1 MVLPNQDTTFYLVQR
16 RFSPDILCLTGDE
29 TETVARAALG
39 PATAHSC
46 SSSIRPAAWTPL
58 ATPLHCATA
67 VILA

>member
-1 MVLPNQDTTFYLVQR
+1 MVLPYQNTTFYLVQR

-29 TETVARAALG
+29 TETVARAALD

-46 SSSIRPAAWTPL
+46 NSSIRQAAWTPL